1 MSQGYLPLTI
11 LFILLLTITILW
23 STVFFIRIR
32 AEVSILIK
40 NIVLHKIVKI
50 IR

>member
-1 MSQGYLPLTI
+1 MSQGYPPLTI

-32 AEVSILIK
+32 AEVILIK